1 MFDELI
7 AGFNPGILKES
18 LGAYFQGIS
27 VSTVVMSILA
37 LFVVVGLVDKLR
49 GNKLGYGEPFEMG
62 YRAMGDLA
70 MAVVGI
76 VALSPV
82 LLLLLKPVVTPVYEF
97 FGASPAMF
105 PSFIALD
112 MGGYALSIQLAGE
125 ADWAVG
131 QYSGVIVASMLGIT
145 VCFTVPYALRM
156 MKKEDHPILGLG
168 VLIGIVTMP
177 VGCLVGGLLM
187 FFTSTPMTLG
197 QLIINTLPVIILAV
211 VVALGLWFKR
221 GLMLK
226 IFVVVG
232 KIITFVVTVGPV
244 IAVFQYLTGIRL
256 PLFYKMVEYDPVL
269 GGVPLEVALLLVGQ
283 IAIVLLGAFPL
294 IHFLNKRLGRA
305 MDLFG
310 KKAGINHQAS
320 TGLLTQLASSIPV
333 WSVIDK
339 MNDRGK
345 LFNIAFAVSGS
356 FVLGDVLAFTGG
368 VNREM
373 IFPVI
378 VAKLTAGICAI
389 ILAAVLVAKK
399 ADGAEASKT

>member
-1 MFDELI
+1 MFTELS

-18 LGAYFQGIS
+18 LVAYFQDIS
-27 VSTVVMSILA
+27 VSTVVMTILA
-37 LFVVVGLVDKLR
+37 IFVVVGLVDKLR

-62 YRAMGDLA
+62 YHAMGDLA

-82 LLLLLKPVVTPVYEF
+82 LLLLLKPVVTPLYEF

-131 QYSGVIVASMLGIT
+131 QYSGIIVASMLGIT
-145 VCFTVPYALRM
+145 ICFTVPYALRM
-156 MKKEDHPILGLG
+156 MKKEDHHILGLG
-168 VLIGIVTMP
+168 ILIGIVTMP
-177 VGCLVGGLLM
+177 IGCLVGGLLM
-187 FFTSTPMTLG
+187 FFTSTPLTLG

-226 IFVVVG
+226 IFVVIG
-232 KIITFVVTVGPV
+232 KIITFIVTVGPV
-244 IAVFQYLTGIRL
+244 IAVFQYLTGIRF
-256 PLFYKMVEYDPVL
+256 PLFYKMVEFDPVL

-294 IHFLNKRLGRA
+294 IHFLNKRLGKA

-310 KKAGINHQAS
+310 NKVGINNQAS

-333 WSVIDK
+333 WSVMDK
-339 MNDRGK
+339 MNDCGK

-389 ILAAVLVAKK
+389 ILVVILGAGKPKKDETAKP
-399 ADGAEASKT
+399 

>member
-1 MFDELI
+1 MFAELI
-7 AGFNPGILKES
+7 DGITPQVFTETVK
-18 LGAYFQGIS
+18 AYFTDLS
-27 VSTVVMSILA
+27 VSSVVMTILA
-37 LFVVVGLVDKLR
+37 IFIVVGLVDKLR
-49 GNKLGYGEPFEMG
+49 GNKLGYGEPFELG
-62 YRAMGDLA
+62 YHAMGDLA

-82 LLLLLKPVVTPVYEF
+82 LLLILKPIVTPLYTF

-131 QYSGVIVASMLGIT
+131 QYAGIIVASMLGIT

-156 MKKEDHPILGLG
+156 MKKEDHPILAYG

-177 VGCLVGGLLM
+177 VGCIVGGLLM
-187 FFTSTPMTLG
+187 SFTSTPMTLG
-197 QLIINTLPVIILAV
+197 QLIINTMPVIVLAV
-211 VVALGLWFKR
+211 VVALGLIFKR
-221 GLMLK
+221 ELMLK
-226 IFVVVG
+226 IFVVIG
-232 KIITFVVTVGPV
+232 KIITFIVTVGPV

-256 PLFYKMVEYDPVL
+256 PLFYKMVEYDPIL
-269 GGVPLEVALLLVGQ
+269 DGVPLEVALLLVGQ

-294 IHFLNKRLGRA
+294 IHFLNKRLGRV
-305 MDLFG
+305 MDAFG
-310 KKAGINHQAS
+310 RKVGINPESS

-333 WSVIDK
+333 WSVMDK

-345 LFNIAFAVSGS
+345 LFNVAFAVSGS

-368 VNREM
+368 VNPEM
-373 IFPVI
+373 IFPVM
-378 VAKLTAGICAI
+378 VAKFTAGILAI
-389 ILAAVLVAKK
+389 ILAALLPGMVSRK
-399 ADGAEASKT
+399 APEEN